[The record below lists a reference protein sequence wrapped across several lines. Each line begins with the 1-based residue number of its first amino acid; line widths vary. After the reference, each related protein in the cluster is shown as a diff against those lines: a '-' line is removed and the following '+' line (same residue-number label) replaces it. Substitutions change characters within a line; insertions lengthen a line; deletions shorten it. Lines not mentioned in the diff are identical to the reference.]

1 MTLSRSGSYAKY
13 VCVYFKICL
22 RLYFSAGKTLQRA
35 EIGRFQA
42 HSFGLH
48 SSSNCVQP
56 ASGLHYKSHTFILT
70 FVFIQVEKEWD
81 QVVPKIANI
90 QVPSAQMNA
99 EQENVSKITV
109 EVDELDFSGRKKDA
123 SIAENGAADVI
134 L

>member
-1 MTLSRSGSYAKY
+1 M
-13 VCVYFKICL
+13 C
-22 RLYFSAGKTLQRA
+22 
-35 EIGRFQA
+35 
-42 HSFGLH
+42 
-48 SSSNCVQP
+48 
-56 ASGLHYKSHTFILT
+56 
-70 FVFIQVEKEWD
+70 IQVEKEWD